1 MVEILTLDELKRLF
15 KKQIP
20 AAYESLK
27 EAEAMPEGEVK
38 RYKISAAIEVIEK
51 AQDMLASCWDE
62 LKFKDELIL
71 AHRLDNVPRKRTAMV
86 FYDYV
91 QTEPT
96 RAINN
101 LKALEDL
108 AYKKMHKL
116 LSSQEVN
123 SEDISNKRQQSM
135 VDRLKAREQRMKG

>member
-1 MVEILTLDELKRLF
+1 MTLDELKRLF

-27 EAEAMPEGEVK
+27 EAETMPEGEVK

-51 AQDMLASCWDE
+51 AQDLLASCWDE

-71 AHRLDNVPRKRTAMV
+71 AHRLDNVPRERTAMV

-108 AYKKMHKL
+108 AYKKLHKL
-116 LSSQEVN
+116 LNSQEVR
-123 SEDISNKRQQSM
+123 SEDLSNTTQQSM

>member
-1 MVEILTLDELKRLF
+1 LTLDELKRLF

-20 AAYESLK
+20 VAYESLK

-51 AQDMLASCWDE
+51 AQGILESCCTD

-71 AHRLDNVPRKRTAMV
+71 AHRVENVSRERTAMI
-86 FYDYV
+86 FFDYV
-91 QTEPT
+91 NTEPQ
-96 RAINN
+96 RAIKN
-101 LKALEDL
+101 LKALENL
-108 AYKKMHKL
+108 AYKRLLKL
-116 LSSQEVN
+116 LNNQKVHLK
-123 SEDISNKRQQSM
+123 DVSNTSQQSM

>member
-1 MVEILTLDELKRLF
+1 LTLDELKRLL

-51 AQDMLASCWDE
+51 AQGILESCCTD

-71 AHRLDNVPRKRTAMV
+71 AHRIENVPRERTAMI
-86 FYDYV
+86 FFDYV
-91 QTEPT
+91 NTEPQ
-96 RAINN
+96 RAIKN
-101 LKALEDL
+101 LKALENL
-108 AYKKMHKL
+108 AYKRLLKL
-116 LSSQEVN
+116 LNNQKVHLK
-123 SEDISNKRQQSM
+123 DVSNTSQQSM